1 MQIGDLVLF
10 EKTRWQVES
19 QHDNLFI
26 LRAWEGRTR
35 EVHPKDLGVK
45 VLTHPPTRWPFCTA
59 PVRVK
64 DGPIVKLTIVREN
77 KVWLFEPLI
86 DWVPADRIRAGGAIF
101 INPAAKLKIGEVLVV
116 HYKSNRAA
124 RITITSSF
132 GSVAQRQA
140 RAQPNKPAARPIY
153 ERLMDDDLFDDT

>member
-10 EKTRWQVES
+10 EKTHWQVES
-19 QHDNLFI
+19 QNDHLFV
-26 LRAWEGRTR
+26 LRAWDGQTK

-45 VLTHPPTRWPFCTA
+45 VLTHPPTRWPFIMV

-86 DWVPADRIRAGGAIF
+86 DWVPADRVRAGGAVF
-101 INPAAKLKIGEVLVV
+101 INPKTKLKVGEIVIA
-116 HYKSNRAA
+116 HHKNNRMA
-124 RITITSSF
+124 RIAITASF

-140 RAQPNKPAARPIY
+140 RVKPKPEVRSVY
-153 ERLMDDDLFDDT
+153 ERVMDDDLFDEP